1 MIFSVW
7 FALFCIGV
15 AWLAYVY
22 AGYPFFLWVSGFWR
36 KFEPRFEGDYLPKVS
51 VLISARN
58 EEKDIEWK
66 VRETLSWNYP
76 SDRLELIVAS
86 DASADRTDEIL
97 QSIHDARL
105 RYVRMESR
113 VGKNEALNRLAKI
126 ATGDLLL
133 FSDANSHI
141 GKDCLSSMVHHF
153 SDPRVGCVT
162 GTEHTQAEGEELA
175 VGSGTRAYLDYEFG
189 VTRLES
195 RVGSVIV
202 CDGSLFAIR
211 RSLFHTLQP
220 DLAND
225 LELPFWIGSQGYAL
239 LCDPSAWALE
249 KAMRSPHEEFNRKKR
264 ICGQGA
270 LGFWRLR
277 QCLRGFRGWQFVS
290 RKVLRWLSLI
300 PMAMILA
307 TTMMLSRHPFFA
319 LLVALQ
325 AVFYILAFGGWM
337 LNLRDQQGGP
347 LFTMPFYFMLVN
359 LAAIIGVFQACTG
372 RRFAVWEVAV
382 LSRGRQNA

>member
-1 MIFSVW
+1 MNWLWVTVFS
-7 FALFCIGV
+7 LGV
-15 AWLAYVY
+15 AWLGYVY
-22 AGYPFFLWVSGFWR
+22 AGYPVFLWLAGMWR
-36 KFEPRFEGDYLPKVS
+36 KFELRTAEDYCPKVS
-51 VLISARN
+51 VVISARN

-66 VRETLSWNYP
+66 IRETLSWDYP
-76 SDRLELIVAS
+76 AECLELVVAS
-86 DASADRTDEIL
+86 DASEDRTDEIV
-97 QSIHDARL
+97 QSIHDSRL
-105 RYVRMESR
+105 KYVRMESR
-113 VGKNEALNRLAKI
+113 VGKNEALNRLSKI

-141 GKDCLSSMVHHF
+141 DKDCLRGMARYF

-162 GTEHTQAEGEELA
+162 GTEHTQSEEKELA
-175 VGSGTRAYLDYEFG
+175 VGSGTRAYLNYEFG

-195 RVGSVIV
+195 RVGSIIV

-211 RSLFHTLQP
+211 RPLFHALQP

-239 LCDPSAWALE
+239 LCDPNAWALE
-249 KAMRSPHEEFNRKKR
+249 KAMRSSREEFNRKQR
-264 ICGQGA
+264 ICGQGV

-277 QCLRGFRGWQFVS
+277 GCLRGFRAWQFVS
-290 RKVLRWLSLI
+290 RKVMRWLSLI
-300 PMAMILA
+300 PMAGILFA
-307 TTMMLSRHPFFA
+307 SAMLWRHPFFA
-319 LLVALQ
+319 LLLALQ
-325 AVFYILAFGGWM
+325 VVFYILAFVGWT
-337 LNLRDQQGGP
+337 LSLRDRQGGAI
-347 LFTMPFYFMLVN
+347 FTMPFYFLLVN